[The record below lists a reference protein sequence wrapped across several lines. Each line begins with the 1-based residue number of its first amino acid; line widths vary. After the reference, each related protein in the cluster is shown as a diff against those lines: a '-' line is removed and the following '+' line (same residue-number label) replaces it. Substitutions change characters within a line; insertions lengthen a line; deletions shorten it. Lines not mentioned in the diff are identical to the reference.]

1 MKAESSRG
9 EWSSK
14 IGFILA
20 AAGSAIGLGSIWR
33 FPYITGQSGGAVFVL
48 VYLFLVFTIGISL
61 MMAEIVIGKKGR
73 LNAVGSFRRLGG
85 KHWGLVGWIG
95 VIAAFVILSYYG
107 VIGGWTMAYVLKSFT
122 GLISASGSGEVAKI
136 FEAFI
141 SDGKQMLFYQGLF
154 MAATVIVVFR
164 GVSGGIERLCTFC
177 MPALFIL
184 MILLIGRA
192 LTLPGAMEGV
202 VFFLKP
208 DFSKLS
214 GEVVLS
220 AMGQAF
226 FSLSL
231 GIGAMVIYGSYLPD
245 KTDIPKA
252 SLQICFLTFM
262 ISLMAGLIIFPSLF
276 AFGMEPGA
284 GAGLT
289 FITLPVV
296 FAKMPGGV
304 LWAASFFVL
313 FFFAALTSS
322 VSLLEVVVSYMI
334 DSLGWDRK
342 KATILL
348 GVLISVVGIP
358 SALSQGAVTIN
369 VFGVSFLDAADFFAS
384 NLLMPAG
391 GFLTAIFI
399 GWVAYSAGFD
409 GITCGGAAPFR
420 YKKLWMF
427 ILRFIAPVCIL
438 VIFIAGLKW

>member
-1 MKAESSRG
+1 
-9 EWSSK
+9 
-14 IGFILA
+14 
-20 AAGSAIGLGSIWR
+20 
-33 FPYITGQSGGAVFVL
+33 
-48 VYLFLVFTIGISL
+48 
-61 MMAEIVIGKKGR
+61 
-73 LNAVGSFRRLGG
+73 
-85 KHWGLVGWIG
+85 
-95 VIAAFVILSYYG
+95 
-107 VIGGWTMAYVLKSFT
+107 
-122 GLISASGSGEVAKI
+122 
-136 FEAFI
+136 
-141 SDGKQMLFYQGLF
+141 
-154 MAATVIVVFR
+154 
-164 GVSGGIERLCTFC
+164 

-192 LTLPGAMEGV
+192 LTLPGAMEGL

-245 KTDIPKA
+245 KADIPRA
-252 SLQICFLTFM
+252 SFQICFLTFM

-334 DSLGWDRK
+334 DSLGWNRK
-342 KATILL
+342 KATIFL
-348 GVLISVVGIP
+348 GMLISLFGIP
-358 SALSQGAVTIN
+358 SALSQGAMTIN
-369 VFGVSFLDAADFFAS
+369 IFGVSFLDAADFFAS

-391 GFLTAIFI
+391 GFLTAVFI
-399 GWVAYSAGFD
+399 GWVACSSGLE
-409 GITCGGAAPFR
+409 GITGEGGVPFR

-427 ILRFIAPVCIL
+427 ILRFIAPACIL
-438 VIFIAGLKW
+438 AIFVAGLKW